1 MQGDSFGSTRSLRLP
16 LTVPQAKNS
25 TSGAQCGA
33 ADMRL
38 TSWLLRVEDQLLHG
52 LTALSLLVERESRDH
67 DDLGDETPAAE
78 ARRDPDGQW
87 WLR

>member
-25 TSGAQCGA
+25 TSAAQRGA

-38 TSWLLRVEDQLLHG
+38 TGWRLRVEDHLLHG
-52 LTALSLLVERESRDH
+52 HAALSLLVERECREH